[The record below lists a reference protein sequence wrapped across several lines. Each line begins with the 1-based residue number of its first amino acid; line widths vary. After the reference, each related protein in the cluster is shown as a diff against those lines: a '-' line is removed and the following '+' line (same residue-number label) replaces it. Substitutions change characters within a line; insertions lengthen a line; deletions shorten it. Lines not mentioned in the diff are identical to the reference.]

1 MKLSMFSKNLLV
13 TVSIVSIFSLS
24 SVHALDSSMEEVSLG
39 NRITAKLRHV
49 WAQAPDLGVTENVKK
64 QGTNFVKGKALDAL
78 EMASGKIAKAA
89 ANKFHALVYRDSS
102 VHVVNDEGEHIGY
115 VESIAPRMARNLMR
129 QVGFDLETSIPG
141 VPSVVM
147 KVIGNCLEN
156 KIASYLQGG
165 VFNLAK
171 KATQKATLLAVG
183 KAMGLAEEQLTHL
196 LVAQGLS
203 NTSIQQIENAIA
215 LDNSTDASCIKA
227 SLAKEVNSEEQDAY
241 GNVVTALIQ
250 NAVARF
256 KINLN
261 SYIQEAAREMAT
273 SFAHKL
279 IDETGEGALRIAEV
293 GVTAGA
299 AVVAGGFTGGTG
311 TPALIAAA
319 VAGDKYIAEGGKQ
332 KSLLRRGIEWLIGY
346 DDLSQHAKETA
357 KQAIPMLLNIDS
369 ILEGFGLG
377 KYLVPTQEDFNTAYG
392 KYEPVVVNMEGDD
405 WIDFHQTEAP
415 VNFTTLF
422 KQASDRLAAA
432 KEKVA
437 DVVIAAKTAV
447 IEGASTVKNEIKAY
461 AEAFGDAADAFAI
474 ALNPM
479 LEEDEEEP
487 IVEEHKLLQK
497 ARAKEAVAK
506 TEAEKEGARKFREFV
521 QAELS
526 TPVEQPKR
534 PFWKFW

>member
-1 MKLSMFSKNLLV
+1 MNINIFSKNLLV
-13 TVSIVSIFSLS
+13 TVSIVSMFSLS
-24 SVHALDSSMEEVSLG
+24 SARALDSGKEEVSLG
-39 NRITAKLRHV
+39 YRISAKLRHA
-49 WAQAPDLGVTENVKK
+49 WAQAPDLGVTENVRK
-64 QGTNFVKGKALDAL
+64 QGANFVKGKALDAL
-78 EMASGKIAKAA
+78 EVASGKIAKAA

-115 VESIAPRMARNLMR
+115 VESVAPRMVRNLTR
-129 QVGFDLETSIPG
+129 QIGFDLETSIPG
-141 VPSVVM
+141 VPSAVM
-147 KVIGNCLEN
+147 KVIGNYLEN
-156 KIASYLQGG
+156 KIAFYLQGG
-165 VFNLAK
+165 VFTLAK

-196 LVAQGLS
+196 LDAQGLS
-203 NTSIQQIENAIA
+203 TTSIQQVESAIA
-215 LDNSTDASCIKA
+215 LDNSTDASRIKA
-227 SLAKEVNSEEQDAY
+227 TLAKEVSSEEQDAY
-241 GNVVTALIQ
+241 SNVVTALIQ

-261 SYIQEAAREMAT
+261 SYIQEAAREMAV

-293 GVTAGA
+293 GVAAGA
-299 AVVAGGFTGGTG
+299 AVVAGGLTGGTG
-311 TPALIAAA
+311 APALIAAA
-319 VAGDKYIAEGGKQ
+319 VAGDKYVAEGGKQ

-346 DDLSQHAKETA
+346 ADLSHHAKETA
-357 KQAIPMLLNIDS
+357 KQVIPMFLNIDS

-392 KYEPVVVNMEGDD
+392 KYESTVVRVEGDD
-405 WIDFHQTEAP
+405 WIDLHQTEAP

-437 DVVIAAKTAV
+437 EVVTAAKIAV
-447 IEGASTVKNEIKAY
+447 IEGASTVKNEIKACV
-461 AEAFGDAADAFAI
+461 EAFGDAADAFAI

-479 LEEDEEEP
+479 FEEDAEKP
-487 IVEEHKLLQK
+487 IVEEHNLLQK
-497 ARAKEAVAK
+497 ARAKEAAAT
-506 TEAEKEGARKFREFV
+506 TEAEKERARKFREFV

-526 TPVEQPKR
+526 TPIEQPKR